1 MWEVDIFE
9 EELACDIQEEF
20 DNYLMEGMDEKEAL
34 EEILLNNQNL
44 MEDEQQIGT
53 FILTIAVIG
62 KENEVKIKGIKK
74 LLRKLEKNEEYWSSV
89 KEESEELYEARQELL
104 DELLS

>member
-1 MWEVDIFE
+1 MKKEIFKGLIDIGFILISFIMISVLISTVTQLINVDI
-9 EELACDIQEEF
+9 LSI
-20 DNYLMEGMDEKEAL
+20 NIVLS
-34 EEILLNNQNL
+34 
-44 MEDEQQIGT
+44 

-74 LLRKLEKNEEYWSSV
+74 LLRKLEKNEEYWSSL